1 VKRGGQFKSRTNTT
15 DKVERKFLPKHS
27 LAILVCFVFS
37 ISMFPSFFAAEQ
49 SQFKQPTTLTELLS
63 LSPADLEKC
72 DLSRMNLLCAEGLPG
87 SEDLKIDDTLAT
99 LDLWAQHVKTE
110 TDRNFHHFQETP
122 NDFNNSESYYRA
134 LLLITVVQQDFNVH
148 YNPAHI
154 TTPDAPEPDD
164 SFFVDSKD
172 LFIHGLIS
180 SRAMGTCISMPVFY
194 VVIGQ
199 RLGYP
204 MKLVTAKDHLFA
216 RWESADGKERF
227 NIEATGQG
235 LSTPDD
241 DFYKKWPFPISV
253 EDIKIN
259 SYLKAQ
265 TAAQE
270 LSLFLET
277 RGHCLRVVGRLQEA
291 KAAYLQA
298 QALTPQWPEHKLFL
312 AAADRPMAQ
321 TFETRKNPNDFVEA
335 MNRYNQQMMAH
346 QIPMGTPP
354 PSDSSDQLAKKYAD
368 QDAMVNYAN
377 QMNQFNQQIRERQQ
391 NPGQPS
397 TPMTQPLTP
406 PFAQP

>member
-1 VKRGGQFKSRTNTT
+1 VKRGGQINGRAKATG
-15 DKVERKFLPKHS
+15 KVEGKVLPKRR
-27 LAILVCFVFS
+27 LAILVCFALS
-37 ISMFPSFFAAEQ
+37 IFLNAFA
-49 SQFKQPTTLTELLS
+49 SDFKQPTTLKELLV

-72 DLSRMNLLCAEGLPG
+72 DLARMNLLCAEGLPG

-99 LDLWAQHVKTE
+99 LDSWAQHVKSE
-110 TDRNFHHFQETP
+110 TDRNFHHFQEGP
-122 NDFNNSESYYRA
+122 KEFNNSEAYYRA

-154 TTPDAPEPDD
+154 TTPDAPEPDNT
-164 SFFVDSKD
+164 FFTDSKD
-172 LFIHGLIS
+172 LFLHGLAS

-194 VVIGQ
+194 VAIGQ

-241 DFYKKWPFPISV
+241 DFYKKWPFPISD
-253 EDIKIN
+253 EDIKIS

-277 RGHCLRVVGRLQEA
+277 RGHCLRVAGRLPEA
-291 KAAYLQA
+291 KATYLEA

-312 AAADRPMAQ
+312 AAAGQPLARPA
-321 TFETRKNPNDFVEA
+321 EAYKNPNDFVEA
-335 MNRYNQQMMAH
+335 MNRYNQQIMAH
-346 QIPMGTPP
+346 QIPMSTPP
-354 PSDSSDQLAKKYAD
+354 PTDPSDLLSKKYAP
-368 QDAMVNYAN
+368 QDAWANYAS
-377 QMNQFNQQIRERQQ
+377 QMNQYNQQIQARQQ
-391 NPGQPS
+391 NPGQPIV
-397 TPMTQPLTP
+397 PILPPTP
-406 PFAQP
+406 PSAQP